1 MHPDTKGKTMKA
13 TVLFWVNGIAALVF
27 GLGFLLVP
35 GVMTDMMDVPTDSMG
50 LIGWQFFGLGILTI
64 GGIAWGSRNKLVREV
79 KFPIMLMVFLMM
91 VAMTVLHAVLALF
104 GGLEINLTLWSVI
117 IYHIGMAVWY
127 GYFLFASEKATV
139 SKAQPAS

>member
-1 MHPDTKGKTMKA
+1 MKA
-13 TVLFWVNGIAALVF
+13 TVLFWVHGIAALVF

-35 GVMTDMMDVPTDSMG
+35 AMMTDMMNVPTDSMG

-79 KFPIMLMVFLMM
+79 KFPIMLMVFFVL

-104 GGLEINLTLWSVI
+104 GGLELNLVMWSVI
-117 IYHIGMAVWY
+117 LYHIGMAAWY
-127 GYFLFASEKATV
+127 GYFLFASEKAPE
-139 SKAQPAS
+139 SQAQPAA